1 MHSLLNRAEISLEAI
16 REFNRQ
22 VPFTPLLRCVSR
34 DLGLAPRNIGGGEDW
49 FSIYKEQWKLVIDE
63 KVFAFIKIRRQHE
76 MQSSFKSFLKGKEI
90 RMLEHMESGDNP
102 QGMPLKGAFA
112 LSFLQ
117 TFCAVVFA
125 ADLNETLRP
134 IMLNGEFIRKEN
146 RAEYTECYNYLMKL
160 SETVKR
166 LDHDISPE
174 GTYGKRYQQAKN
186 EMTALPVKRRKIQII
201 LNEAT
206 AMVERILEQT
216 RNSLSGLVKSL
227 NGIITKNDKYDSLS
241 NLADMLK
248 NPAFFDRIAACID
261 QLTTALKLMDDID
274 ALEGG

>member
-1 MHSLLNRAEISLEAI
+1 
-16 REFNRQ
+16 
-22 VPFTPLLRCVSR
+22 
-34 DLGLAPRNIGGGEDW
+34 
-49 FSIYKEQWKLVIDE
+49 
-63 KVFAFIKIRRQHE
+63 

-117 TFCAVVFA
+117 TFCAAVFA

-146 RAEYTECYNYLMKL
+146 RAEYTECYNHLMKL
-160 SETVKR
+160 SEVIKR
-166 LDHDISPE
+166 LDHDLSPE
-174 GTYGKRYQQAKN
+174 GTYGKRYQQAKD

-201 LNEAT
+201 LNEASV
-206 AMVERILEQT
+206 MVERILEQT
-216 RNSLSGLVKSL
+216 RDSLSGLVKTL
-227 NGIITKNDKYDSLS
+227 GGIIAKSDKYDSLS

-248 NPAFFDRIAACID
+248 NPVFFDRVAACID
-261 QLTTALKLMDDID
+261 QLTMALKLMDDID
-274 ALEGG
+274 ALEGGQQ